1 MRMRKTVNNNHSYG
15 ISRRSCEC
23 LDNVKTYGYL
33 PLLHLLFCSQVNEE
47 LFESGAIAQ
56 VIKDIVDDVNCI
68 SSVSGFS
75 NTFPICCGEKAVR
88 TST

>member
-1 MRMRKTVNNNHSYG
+1 MAFQ
-15 ISRRSCEC
+15 ED
-23 LDNVKTYGYL
+23 LANVWITLKHMDIY
-33 PLLHLLFCSQVNEE
+33 PCCICSQVNEG

-75 NTFPICCGEKAVR
+75 NTFPICCGEKAGR